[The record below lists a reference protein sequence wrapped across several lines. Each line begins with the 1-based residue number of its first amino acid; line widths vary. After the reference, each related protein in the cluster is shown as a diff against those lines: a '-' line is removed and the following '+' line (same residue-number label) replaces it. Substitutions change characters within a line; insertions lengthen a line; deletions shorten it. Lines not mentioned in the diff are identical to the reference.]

1 MITMTSPRKTSTET
15 TRGTCAE
22 RRESF
27 VLTVATDGEIA
38 AVTMPHIRK
47 HVLIFHSYFHLRGE
61 DRLVD
66 SQDVK
71 RLQLNVQEFITRL
84 ALQRLDLRLDSERH
98 RLAGETGGFQ
108 WLNADGKSRSLPMA
122 RLQVVRTIHSVTAPT
137 RVCYSWVHRG
147 SHCEQPP
154 ITVERSPFSPAIW
167 VL

>member
-1 MITMTSPRKTSTET
+1 M
-15 TRGTCAE
+15 
-22 RRESF
+22 
-27 VLTVATDGEIA
+27 LTVATDGEIA

-98 RLAGETGGFQ
+98 RLAGETGGLQ
-108 WLNADGKSRSLPMA
+108 WLNADEIPVLTYGATASGENNSFGNCTNPSLLLMGA
-122 RLQVVRTIHSVTAPT
+122 SWLTLRTAADN
-137 RVCYSWVHRG
+137 C
-147 SHCEQPP
+147 
-154 ITVERSPFSPAIW
+154 
-167 VL
+167 